1 MERESDGCRLKLLK
15 PKVQAIVYEY
25 IRLLRKNNIPVFSL
39 CLFGSHAKGAAHGQ
53 SDIDLAVFW
62 GKDEIDGY
70 NVMSMTSRPLFSR
83 TMWRFP
89 MAVAYS
95 RSNGHKPFSAPRQDQ
110 QVSLR

>member
-62 GKDEIDGY
+62 DKDEIDGY
-70 NVMSMTSRPLFSR
+70 NVMVHDLTAIV
-83 TMWRFP
+83 FP
-89 MAVAYS
+89 DNVAFPD
-95 RSNGHKPFSAPRQDQ
+95 GGG
-110 QVSLR
+110 V